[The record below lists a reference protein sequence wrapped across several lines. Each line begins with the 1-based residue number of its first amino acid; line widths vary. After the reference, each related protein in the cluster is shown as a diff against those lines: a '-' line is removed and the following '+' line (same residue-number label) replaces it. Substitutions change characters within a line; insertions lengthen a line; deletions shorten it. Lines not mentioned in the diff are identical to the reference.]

1 MSSDDL
7 PLRVRDSRWWYWIA
21 AVPIL
26 YILVF
31 AVLAVFVLPLIL
43 GESTVVFGLGES
55 SVALLAVAL
64 SFPTFLITLALPYA
78 LYRDIGLL
86 DEHDTV
92 TAWSPDQDEY
102 AILGAAG
109 IFVTG
114 VSVVVS
120 VYYLY
125 RRHVHVGIP

>member
-1 MSSDDL
+1 MSNDDL

-21 AVPIL
+21 AVPL
-26 YILVF
+26 VYVLVF
-31 AVLAVFVLPLIL
+31 AALAVFVLPLIF
-43 GESTVVFGLGES
+43 GESDVVFGLGES

-64 SFPTFLITLALPYA
+64 ALPSFLITLVLPYA
-78 LYRDIGLL
+78 LYQDIGLL
-86 DEHDTV
+86 NEHDTA
-92 TAWSPDQDEY
+92 TAWSPDRDEY

>member
-1 MSSDDL
+1 MSGDNL

-21 AVPIL
+21 AVPL
-26 YILVF
+26 VYVLVF
-31 AVLAVFVLPLIL
+31 TALAVFVLPLIL
-43 GESTVVFGLGES
+43 GESDVVFGLGES

-64 SFPTFLITLALPYA
+64 ALPSFLITLVLPYA

-86 DEHDTV
+86 NEHDTA
-92 TAWSPDQDEY
+92 TAWSPDRDEY

-125 RRHVHVGIP
+125 QRHVHVGIP